1 LTAGESAGDVDA
13 VVTLASAYVDAR
25 NHSRAEQVLRDALT
39 TSPDSSELLAN
50 LARVQILVKDYEAAA
65 GTAYAALAISSED
78 AFAMRMYAIAL
89 AGVGRQGD
97 ALSVAWR
104 VATTHPHDRLAHYVY
119 AELLMNA
126 GRPQDALY
134 VVGEVLRLDPT
145 NSDSHVLR
153 GQILAR
159 LNRYGESTA
168 AYEDALSLDPGNA
181 AAVHNIAVNRL
192 ASGRW
197 SQAFRGFLGAARL
210 DPELGDLARRNIGA
224 ALTKQLR
231 VTTLGVLF
239 IALLALMAKESPD
252 QTGPRTWAGFLSAAL
267 FVRLAWLSRMMPRRT
282 WQSVL
287 RARQMLILRLA
298 LAVGAIPVGVVA
310 VVDAAGAV
318 TRPAALALLAVAV
331 IVVFVGRATGD

>member
-1 LTAGESAGDVDA
+1 MTAGDVAA

-25 NHSRAEQVLRDALT
+25 NHARAEQVLRDALT
-39 TSPDSSELLAN
+39 TSPHNSELLAN
-50 LARVQILVKDYEAAA
+50 LARVQILVKDYEAASN
-65 GTAYAALAISSED
+65 TAYAALAISPED
-78 AFAMRMYAIAL
+78 GFAMRMYAIAL
-89 AGVGRQGD
+89 AGVGRQSD

-126 GRPQDALY
+126 GRPHDALF

-159 LNRYGESTA
+159 LHRFGESTA
-168 AYEDALSLDPGNA
+168 AYEDALRLDPGNA

-192 ASGRW
+192 AIGRW

-231 VTTLGVLF
+231 VVTIGVLF

-252 QTGPRTWAGFLSAAL
+252 ETGPRTWAGFLSAAL
-267 FVRLAWLSRMMPRRT
+267 FVRLVWLSRMMPQRT
-282 WQSVL
+282 WRSVL
-287 RARQMLILRLA
+287 RARRLLILRLA
-298 LAVGAIPVGVVA
+298 VSVSAIPVGVVA
-310 VVDAAGAV
+310 VVDAAGPV
-318 TRPAALALLAVAV
+318 TRPAALILLGAAV
-331 IVVFVGRATGD
+331 IVVFLGRVTGN